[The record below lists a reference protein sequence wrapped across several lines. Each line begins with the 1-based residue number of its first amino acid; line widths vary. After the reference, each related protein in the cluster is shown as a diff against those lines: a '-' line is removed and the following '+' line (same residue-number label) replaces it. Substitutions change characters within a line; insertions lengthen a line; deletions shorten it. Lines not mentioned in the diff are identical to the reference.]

1 MSELLVTEKNPQG
14 IGFVVGGQGRAVDAA
29 KIGPVGDIIDFT
41 DELGNDGWLGEFA
54 AVASF
59 GANVVSAAFNPIATA
74 TGWVASWI
82 IEHIYPLQD
91 WLQEFTG
98 DPEEIEAGASTWHN
112 ISLAAQKE
120 AENLES
126 LLGKIEGQVSSTLD
140 AYRARVG
147 QLKEVFEAQQAAAE
161 QIAGVLQ
168 RQMGIVK
175 FIYEMIRD
183 MIAEALGMFAQSV
196 AEEVFSL
203 GLATPAVVAQISTWV
218 GEKVAKITKWVN
230 KAIDAFAKLSKI
242 TAKLVQA
249 LRKLGEWGSKL
260 LKILGKP
267 GEWKDR
273 AIQGVGRRV
282 GEKLADKLPES
293 MVASR
298 RAANIRAT
306 LKQMDKVKNKDALQG
321 LEDQLPGR
329 FAKTSRV
336 PDAPEGKIRIPP
348 EATQDI
354 LRAKGPKQLEEVFD
368 KYGIDKDGPFDLAGW
383 SRSLTYDQRV
393 IFSRGLTGGEAG
405 DFLLR
410 RMSREDQV
418 NFFSSLPEA
427 QQRDRLMKHAGY
439 VVDPES
445 GRRAAGVPDWEN
457 YEQGRD
463 FLEDTAGPRAS
474 SASKAA
480 KGLDAY
486 TRDETYRPPQE

>member
-14 IGFVVGGQGRAVDAA
+14 IGFVVGGQGRLQDAV

-59 GANVVSAAFNPIATA
+59 GVNVVSAAFNPIATA

-120 AENLES
+120 AGNLEL

-147 QLKEVFEAQQAAAE
+147 QLKEVFEAQQTAAE

-203 GLATPAVVAQISTWV
+203 GLATPAVVAQISTWL

-242 TAKLVQA
+242 TAKLIQA
-249 LRKLGEWGSKL
+249 LRKLTEWGNKL
-260 LKILGKP
+260 LKVLGKP
-267 GEWKDR
+267 GEWKEK
-273 AIQGVGRRV
+273 AIKGAGRRV
-282 GEKLADKLPES
+282 GKKLADKLPDS

-298 RAANIRAT
+298 RVANIERT
-306 LKQMDKVKNKDALQG
+306 LKQMKKVRNEKALQG
-321 LEDQLPGR
+321 LESQLPDSFTRNPQVPEAPAG
-329 FAKTSRV
+329 KT
-336 PDAPEGKIRIPP
+336 RIPP

-354 LRAKGPKQLEEVFD
+354 LRAKGPRKLEKALSD
-368 KYGIDKDGPFDLAGW
+368 HGIDIQKDQPLDLAGW
-383 SRSLTYDQRV
+383 SRSLTPDQRAV
-393 IFSRGLTGGEAG
+393 FSRTLTGNEVENV
-405 DFLLR
+405 LLR

-418 NFFSSLPEA
+418 DFFSSLPEA
-427 QQRDRLMKHAGY
+427 GHRNRLMDHAGY

-445 GRRAAGVPDWEN
+445 GHRAKGVPDWEN
-457 YEQGRD
+457 YERGRD
-463 FLEDTAGPRAS
+463 FLNDTAGPRAS
-474 SASKAA
+474 SA
-480 KGLDAY
+480 
-486 TRDETYRPPQE
+486 

>member
-1 MSELLVTEKNPQG
+1 MGLLETENNPRG
-14 IGFVVGGQGRAVDAA
+14 LAFVAGGQGRWQDAA
-29 KIGPVGDIIDFT
+29 KIGPVGDILDFV
-41 DELGNDGWLGEFA
+41 DETKNDGWMGEFA
-54 AVASF
+54 AVASL
-59 GANVVSAAFNPIATA
+59 GANVVSAAFNPIATV

-82 IEHIYPLQD
+82 IDHIHPLQD

-112 ISLAAQKE
+112 IAQAAQQE
-120 AENLES
+120 AGNLES
-126 LLGKIEGQVSSTLD
+126 LLRKIEGQVSITLD
-140 AYRARVG
+140 AYRTRVG
-147 QLKEVFEAQQAAAE
+147 QLKQVFEAQQAAAD

-168 RQMGIVK
+168 RQAGIVS
-175 FIYEMIRD
+175 FIYGMIRD

-196 AEEVFSL
+196 AEEVFTL
-203 GLATPAVVAQISTWV
+203 GLATPAVAAQISTWV

-249 LRKLGEWGSKL
+249 LRKLTEWGGKL
-260 LKILGKP
+260 LKVLGKP
-267 GEWKDR
+267 GEWKEK
-273 AIQGVGRRV
+273 AIKGAGRRV
-282 GEKLADKLPES
+282 GKKLADKLPES

-298 RAANIRAT
+298 RVANIEAT
-306 LKQMDKVKNKDALQG
+306 LKKMKNVKNKEVLQG
-321 LEDQLPGR
+321 LERQLPDS
-329 FAKTSRV
+329 FTKTPNV
-336 PDAPEGKIRIPP
+336 PDPPEGKVRIPP

-354 LRAKGPKQLEEVFD
+354 IRARGPEKLKEVFD
-368 KYGIDKDGPFDLAGW
+368 KYEISDKPVDLAGW
-383 SRSLTYDQRV
+383 SRSLTDDQRV
-393 IFSRGLTGGEAG
+393 IFSRGPTGGEAG

-410 RMSREDQV
+410 RMSRKDQV

-427 QQRDRLMKHAGY
+427 QQRDRLMKYAGY

-474 SASKAA
+474 SASKVA
-480 KGLDAY
+480 KGSDAY

>member
-1 MSELLVTEKNPQG
+1 MSELLITENNPQG
-14 IGFVVGGQGRAVDAA
+14 IGFVVGGQGRLQDAA

-260 LKILGKP
+260 LKVLGKP

-273 AIQGVGRRV
+273 AIQGAGRRV

-298 RAANIRAT
+298 RAANIRTT

-321 LEDQLPGR
+321 L
-329 FAKTSRV
+329 TC
-336 PDAPEGKIRIPP
+336 
-348 EATQDI
+348 
-354 LRAKGPKQLEEVFD
+354 
-368 KYGIDKDGPFDLAGW
+368 
-383 SRSLTYDQRV
+383 DQRV
-393 IFSRGLTGGEAG
+393 IFARGLTGGEAG

-418 NFFSSLPEA
+418 NFFSSLPEG

-474 SASKAA
+474 SASKVA

-486 TRDETYRPPQE
+486 TRDETYRPPQK

>member
-1 MSELLVTEKNPQG
+1 MGLLETENNPRG
-14 IGFVVGGQGRAVDAA
+14 LAFVAGGQGRWQDAA
-29 KIGPVGDIIDFT
+29 KIGPVGDILDFV
-41 DELGNDGWLGEFA
+41 DETKNDGWMGEFA
-54 AVASF
+54 AVASL
-59 GANVVSAAFNPIATA
+59 GANVVSAAFNPIATV

-249 LRKLGEWGSKL
+249 LRKLTEWGGKL
-260 LKILGKP
+260 LKVLGKP
-267 GEWKDR
+267 GEWKEK
-273 AIQGVGRRV
+273 AIKGAGRRV
-282 GEKLADKLPES
+282 GKKLADKLPES

-298 RAANIRAT
+298 RVANIEAT
-306 LKQMDKVKNKDALQG
+306 LKKMKNVKNKEVLQG
-321 LEDQLPGR
+321 LEKQLPDS
-329 FAKTSRV
+329 FTKTPNV
-336 PDAPEGKIRIPP
+336 PDPPEGKVRIPP

-354 LRAKGPKQLEEVFD
+354 IRARGPEKLKEVFD
-368 KYGIDKDGPFDLAGW
+368 KYEISDKPVDLAGW
-383 SRSLTYDQRV
+383 SRSLTDDQRA
-393 IFSRGLTGGEAG
+393 IFSRSLSGREAEK
-405 DFLLR
+405 FLLR
-410 RMSREDQV
+410 RMNRDEQV
-418 NFFSSLPEA
+418 DFFSSLPES
-427 QQRDRLMKHAGY
+427 QQRNRLMEHAGY

-445 GRRAAGVPDWEN
+445 GRRAEGVPDWEN
-457 YEQGRD
+457 YQQGRD

-474 SASKAA
+474 SASKVA
-480 KGLDAY
+480 KGSDAY